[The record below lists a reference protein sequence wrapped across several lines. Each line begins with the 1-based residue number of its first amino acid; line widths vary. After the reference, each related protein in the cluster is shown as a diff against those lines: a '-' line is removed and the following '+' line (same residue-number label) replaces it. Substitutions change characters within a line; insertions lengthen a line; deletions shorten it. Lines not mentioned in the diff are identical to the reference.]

1 VDGVDSPNAED
12 SPVMI
17 VTFVRVSH
25 LGRSASI
32 MSLSGL
38 PILFWKFDLSKAYKR
53 SGQQSAGLWRR
64 TTWSEFGSQ
73 TMERV
78 PFGGA
83 DGPSFFT
90 RQTNFMI
97 FVIRRELEYADQ
109 SYPPR
114 DPRVVAYQLARLEA
128 ARSVTTSQAKDLR
141 DWLILSFI
149 MCFVDDFGACSL

>member
-53 SGQQSAGLWRR
+53 SGQQSA
-64 TTWSEFGSQ
+64 
-73 TMERV
+73 
-78 PFGGA
+78 
-83 DGPSFFT
+83 
-90 RQTNFMI
+90 
-97 FVIRRELEYADQ
+97 
-109 SYPPR
+109 
-114 DPRVVAYQLARLEA
+114 
-128 ARSVTTSQAKDLR
+128 
-141 DWLILSFI
+141 
-149 MCFVDDFGACSL
+149 

>member
-1 VDGVDSPNAED
+1 
-12 SPVMI
+12 ML
-17 VTFVRVSH
+17 VTFVRISH

-53 SGQQSAGLWRR
+53 SGQQSAGFWRR
-64 TTWSEFGSQ
+64 TTWSELGSQ

-114 DPRVVAYQLARLEA
+114 DPR
-128 ARSVTTSQAKDLR
+128 
-141 DWLILSFI
+141 
-149 MCFVDDFGACSL
+149 G

>member
-53 SGQQSAGLWRR
+53 Y
-64 TTWSEFGSQ
+64 SQ
-73 TMERV
+73 
-78 PFGGA
+78 
-83 DGPSFFT
+83 
-90 RQTNFMI
+90 
-97 FVIRRELEYADQ
+97 
-109 SYPPR
+109 
-114 DPRVVAYQLARLEA
+114 
-128 ARSVTTSQAKDLR
+128 
-141 DWLILSFI
+141 
-149 MCFVDDFGACSL
+149 